1 MKLLQGRK
9 IADEI
14 LAGIKLRIK
23 KQKLKPCLAVILVG
37 ENRASKLYVEL
48 KTRAAK
54 KIGMALALHRFKS
67 GAKEKDII
75 KLIESLNKDKKING
89 ILVQLPLLNKYHAQK
104 IISVISPQKDADGFS
119 AEGGSLPAGGH
130 GASGGHPSKNFT
142 KILPVFPAA
151 IMKLLENTRVNLKNK
166 KGMVI
171 SNSDIFGKIM
181 IKAME
186 KRKIKAIYLLSK
198 NLKRNIDKIKSFDI
212 LITAVGKPRIING
225 KMIKKGAIIIDGGI
239 AKRGKKV
246 SGDVDFS
253 SVAGIAGYLSPVPG
267 GVGPVTVACLLENV
281 YQLSLAQKRNK

>member
-1 MKLLQGRK
+1 MELIRGKFIAGK
-9 IADEI
+9 I
-14 LAGIKLRIK
+14 LK
-23 KQKLKPCLAVILVG
+23 KLKKDITAKKLNPHLAVILIG

-48 KTRAAK
+48 KARAAK
-54 KIGMALALHRFKS
+54 KIGMALILYKLKS
-67 GAKEKDII
+67 EAKEKDII
-75 KLIESLNKDKKING
+75 KLIKSLNKDKKING
-89 ILVQLPLLNKYHAQK
+89 IIVQLPLPKRYHVQK
-104 IISVISPQKDADGFS
+104 IISVINPQKDADGFRPENIKKYL
-119 AEGGSLPAGGH
+119 ADRKAL
-130 GASGGHPSKNFT
+130 
-142 KILPVFPAA
+142 IPVFPAA
-151 IMKLLENTRVNLKNK
+151 IMKLLESTRINLKNK

-198 NLKRNIDKIKSFDI
+198 NLKRNIDKIKSSDI
-212 LITAVGKPRIING
+212 LITAVGKLRIING

-246 SGDVDFS
+246 LGDADFN

-281 YQLSLAQKRNK
+281 YRLSLAQGRKK